1 MCCFILHAYVHCT
14 QSLAKV
20 LSTRPPIPGT
30 QERKPIYAPL
40 FSSEWHFTMPLSHS
54 PLLFIITLHHRD
66 PPAPP
71 PPLSVPF
78 SPSTGSPIPASALCP
93 IHSHSLD
100 HTPDL
105 TRVCP
110 PPGRRRNGNQPP
122 RFLSQGPRGLRKGQ
136 AFPETRT
143 TLRVDLDH
151 AGGNSTL
158 HVLLQYPPP
167 LPYLPTPFPL
177 PPLFPAWTLPA
188 AVHPIVFIHSAPR
201 RTWGRPADRSGG

>member
-1 MCCFILHAYVHCT
+1 MLTYIVLNPSQKYYPPDPRYLERRNANRFMRRSSAVSGILQC
-14 QSLAKV
+14 
-20 LSTRPPIPGT
+20 
-30 QERKPIYAPL
+30 
-40 FSSEWHFTMPLSHS
+40 HS
-54 PLLFIITLHHRD
+54 PTLHYYLLS
-66 PPAPP
+66 PSIIEIP
-71 PPLSVPF
+71 PPLPLRSLSLFLRVPV
-78 SPSTGSPIPASALCP
+78 PPIPASALCP